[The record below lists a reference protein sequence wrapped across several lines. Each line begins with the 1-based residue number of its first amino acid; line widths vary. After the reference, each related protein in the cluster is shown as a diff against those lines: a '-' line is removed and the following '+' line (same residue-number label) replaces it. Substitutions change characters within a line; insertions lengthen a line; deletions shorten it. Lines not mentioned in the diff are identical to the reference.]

1 MPVVVWGYCKM
12 NVKDKGSK
20 LMRLRNIKGAREAI
34 DESPYVILDPENY
47 KSRWNEV
54 FGNDHPLRLEVGMG
68 KGQFIMELARQN
80 PGINYIGIEMYS
92 SVLIRALQKMAEE
105 ELPNLKFLRIDAR
118 TLPECFAKDE
128 VDRIYLNFSDPWPKD
143 RHAKRRLTSR
153 QFLARYN
160 EILKPDGVI
169 EFKTDNRPLFDF
181 SLEEVRK
188 AGWQLLLCT
197 YDLHHEEELM
207 KDNIMTEYEEKFA
220 SKGNPICKLIIDRER
235 R

>member
-1 MPVVVWGYCKM
+1 
-12 NVKDKGSK
+12 
-20 LMRLRNIKGAREAI
+20 MRLRNIKGAREAI

-160 EILKPDGVI
+160 EILKPDGVV

-181 SLEEVRK
+181 SLEEVRE

-207 KDNIMTEYEEKFA
+207 KDNIMTEYEAKFSA
-220 SKGNPICKLIIDRER
+220 KGNPIHKMIIHR
-235 R
+235 